1 VTLLLF
7 LIGIFFPE
15 GDNYT
20 VVYLQ
25 EVPLHGMYMFKGERV
40 FVPVLPLSPDPTPRE
55 ESQSQFGE
63 PVPPINILYN
73 ISFICTT
80 THPMMFDSTSQSPA
94 MSRCSL

>member
-1 VTLLLF
+1 MYHMPNLVTCMTLLLL

-25 EVPLHGMYMFKGERV
+25 EVPLHGMYMFKGECV

-73 ISFICTT
+73 IYHNTP
-80 THPMMFDSTSQSPA
+80 HDV
-94 MSRCSL
+94 